1 LHTGYSAGVTDFGPS
16 AAVKIFGMRRMAGRK
31 AIRISRRSVERLTV
45 ERGDVLF

>member
-1 LHTGYSAGVTDFGPS
+1 
-16 AAVKIFGMRRMAGRK
+16 MAGRK